1 MGMFPPLT
9 EEQKQA
15 NKRFLLAYQPTNRR
29 HMYFTT
35 PQRVVDRLKFEMLR
49 TGMSATDVAHASG
62 VPLERVQ
69 RLLNTGRTQ
78 AHDSIAIFNVFNIE
92 PANFYEELQ

>member
-9 EEQKQA
+9 KAQQQA
-15 NKRFLLAYQPTNRR
+15 NECFLLAYQPTNRR

-35 PQRVVDRLKFEMLR
+35 PQRVVERLAFEQRR
-49 TGMSATDVAHASG
+49 TGISTTELAKTSG

-69 RLLNTGRTQ
+69 RLLNTGY
-78 AHDSIAIFNVFNIE
+78 ADVHDTIAVFNVFNIE
-92 PANFYEELQ
+92 PANFYEERA

>member
-9 EEQKQA
+9 EAQHQA
-15 NKRFLLAYQPTNRR
+15 NERFLLAYRPTNRR

-35 PQRVVDRLKFEMLR
+35 PQRVVERLAFEQRR
-49 TGMSATDVAHASG
+49 TGISTIELAETSG

-69 RLLNTGRTQ
+69 HLLNTGRAGVRDT
-78 AHDSIAIFNVFNIE
+78 IAVFNVFNIVPTSFFE
-92 PANFYEELQ
+92 G